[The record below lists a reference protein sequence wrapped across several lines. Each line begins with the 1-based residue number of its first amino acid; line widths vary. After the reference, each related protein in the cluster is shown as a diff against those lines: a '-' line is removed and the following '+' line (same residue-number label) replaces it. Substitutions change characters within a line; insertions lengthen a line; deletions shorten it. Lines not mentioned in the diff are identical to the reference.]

1 MVRDPVYDS
10 AMTRRTLIITAVPL
24 LILTIFGGIGVV
36 ASRSSDN
43 PNGAESRDG
52 GDGLPFASPEPV
64 KAQWNPKA
72 AADAKFTLPVI
83 EPGTDVSRGYNL
95 TREKILLD
103 NTRDVRIGKSQ
114 SDSPDCAFLV
124 NNGAKAERVL
134 IDGLTATDC
143 TEYGGYIDGASNW
156 WIRNTVLKQAANA
169 TQHGLRIASGK
180 NIRISDTVI
189 DSRLADK
196 TTLWVLMGENIEL
209 RNVKLMG
216 GRNWFSINP
225 DNPDLPDG
233 HVRNVI
239 IADCWMDLDQDW
251 SNAFEFMPGCD
262 AVTIT
267 NLHVRSAKPPIGVW
281 SSLGGVEA
289 AKNIRWKDI
298 WIPAPGQAA
307 DKPFDELEWVKL
319 RDDDWDRII
328 THKGSTREEVLERGV
343 RPLDSPTKTE

>member
-1 MVRDPVYDS
+1 MPH
-10 AMTRRTLIITAVPL
+10 RTLVITAIPL
-24 LILTIFGGIGVV
+24 AILLFFGGIGVV
-36 ASRSSDN
+36 ASRGDDASQ
-43 PNGAESRDG
+43 DG
-52 GDGLPFASPEPV
+52 GAHDGSGGSAGGMPFAVAEPV
-64 KAQWNPKA
+64 KAQWNPTA
-72 AADAKFTLPVI
+72 AADGGAKFLLPVV
-83 EPGTDVSRGYNL
+83 EPATESARGYQL

-103 NTRDVRIGKSQ
+103 NTRDVRIGKSR
-114 SDSPDCAFLV
+114 SDGPDCAFLV
-124 NNGAKAERVL
+124 NNGATSERVL
-134 IDGLTATDC
+134 IDGLVARDC
-143 TEYGGYIDGASNW
+143 TEYGGYIDGAKNW
-156 WIRNTVLKQAANA
+156 WIRNTTLTQAADA

-180 NIRISDTVI
+180 NIRISDTLI

-233 HVRNVI
+233 RVRNVV

-281 SSLGGVEA
+281 SSLGGIEA
-289 AKNIRWKDI
+289 AKNVRWKDI

-328 THKGSTREEVLERGV
+328 THKGSTREEVLSRGI
-343 RPLDSPTKTE
+343 RPLDAAPPAN